1 VRKIAI
7 ATADNA
13 SVISKPMRVFLAAEA
28 ILTLGYFALP
38 PSAVKAACYTAI
50 GLIAASALFL
60 GVRLYR
66 PSLPLAWYL
75 LAAGQLLFSAG
86 DTINNTYGWILNI
99 EAPFPSIADP
109 LYLAVYVVQ
118 VVGLL
123 LLVRAQTPGRDRT
136 SLIDAVIFATGLG
149 LLSWIFLI
157 VPYVRAPD
165 LTPLQRVVSIAY
177 PVADVLLLAV
187 AVRLWRPGSARNVS
201 SSLLTV
207 GLAALLIVDTAYGLS
222 QLTVGWVPGGTLDL
236 IWVVYVLG
244 LGSAALH
251 PSMRSLSEPTAA
263 PTPRLTWQRRLL
275 LTVATLM
282 APAMLVIQA
291 ARHQPIDIGVNAA
304 GTVVLFVL
312 LTARMTGLAGQAARQ
327 QERELA
333 LAKVLEASQ
342 QERIR
347 LAADLHDGPVQE
359 LTALSYGL
367 ERVDRRIQAQGPD
380 AALALLGEQKSHLTE
395 VTRTLR
401 NLLSELRPPA
411 IDEHGLAGALKLH
424 GDAFAKQAKTSI
436 DIDAQVDHRPA
447 PEVETIVYRITQEA
461 LTNVAKHAQAG
472 HVWIRLT
479 ADEDAVDLTIRDD
492 GVGFD
497 TVQAARLLNDGH
509 FGLAGMRE
517 RVELGGGRLDLDSN
531 PGTGTTIHVA
541 LPARYMSS
549 VV

>member
-1 VRKIAI
+1 V
-7 ATADNA
+7 
-13 SVISKPMRVFLAAEA
+13 L
-28 ILTLGYFALP
+28 LT
-38 PSAVKAACYTAI
+38 
-50 GLIAASALFL
+50 
-60 GVRLYR
+60 
-66 PSLPLAWYL
+66 
-75 LAAGQLLFSAG
+75 
-86 DTINNTYGWILNI
+86 
-99 EAPFPSIADP
+99 EAPFPSPVDVV
-109 LYLAVYVVQ
+109 YLAVYPLQ
-118 VVGLL
+118 AAALL

-136 SLIDAVIFATGLG
+136 SLIDAVIVATGAG

-165 LTPLQRVVSIAY
+165 LSLAQRWVSVAY
-177 PVADVLLLAV
+177 PVGDVLLLAM
-187 AVRLWRPGSARNVS
+187 AVRLWRGGSTRTIAS
-201 SSLLTV
+201 WLLTI
-207 GLAALLIVDTAYGLS
+207 GLAALLIGDAMYGLT
-222 QLTVGWVPGGTLDL
+222 QLTAGWVPGGALDL
-236 IWVVYVLG
+236 IWILSSIG

-251 PSMRSLSEPTAA
+251 PSMRSLSEPAAA
-263 PTPRLTWQRRLL
+263 PTDRLTWRRRLL
-275 LTVATLM
+275 LTAATLM
-282 APAMLVIQA
+282 APAMLVIQT
-291 ARHQPIDIGVNAA
+291 ARHQPLDIGVNAA

-312 LTARMTGLAGQAARQ
+312 LTARMTGIAGQAARQ

-342 QERIR
+342 QERVR

-367 ERVDRRIQAQGPD
+367 ERVDRRMQGQGPD
-380 AALALLGEQKSHLTE
+380 AAVALLGEQKQHLTE

-424 GDAFAKQAKTSI
+424 GDAFAKQAKTSV

-461 LTNVAKHAQAG
+461 LNNVAKHARAH

-479 ADEDAVDLTIRDD
+479 AGQDAVELSIRDD

-497 TVQAARLLNDGH
+497 TAQADRLLNEGH

-517 RVELGGGRLDLDSN
+517 RVELGGGRLDLDSH
-531 PGTGTTIHVA
+531 PGSGTTIHVE
-541 LPARYMSS
+541 LPARHASS

>member
-1 VRKIAI
+1 MIPKRL
-7 ATADNA
+7 
-13 SVISKPMRVFLAAEA
+13 RVFLAAEA
-28 ILTLGYFALP
+28 ILVLGYFLSP
-38 PSAVKAACYTAI
+38 PSALKAACYTAL
-50 GLIAASALFL
+50 GLAAATALIV
-60 GVRLYR
+60 GVRTYR
-66 PSLPLAWYL
+66 PRQPLAWYL
-75 LAAGQLLFSAG
+75 LAAGQLLFTSG
-86 DTINNTYGWILNI
+86 DTINNAYQWVLKT
-99 EAPFPSIADP
+99 EPSFPSPAD
-109 LYLAVYVVQ
+109 AVYLTCFPLLAG
-118 VVGLL
+118 GLL

-136 SLIDAVIFATGLG
+136 SLIDAVIMATGAG

-165 LTPLQRVVSIAY
+165 LTQAQRLVSVAY

-187 AVRLWRPGSARNVS
+187 AVRLWRAGSANTTATW
-201 SSLLTV
+201 LLTA
-207 GLAALLIVDTAYGLS
+207 GLAALLIGDTVYGLS
-222 QLTVGWVPGGTLDL
+222 QLTIGWVPGGALDL
-236 IWVVYVLG
+236 IWILFSLG
-244 LGSAALH
+244 LGAAALH
-251 PSMRSLSEPTAA
+251 PSMPSLSEPAAA
-263 PTPRLTWQRRLL
+263 PTPRLTWHRRIL
-275 LTVATLM
+275 LTAATLM

-367 ERVDRRIQAQGPD
+367 ERVDRRIQAHGPD
-380 AALALLGEQKSHLTE
+380 TVLPLLGEQKSHLTE

-436 DIDAQVDHRPA
+436 DIDAQIDHRPA

-479 ADEDAVDLTIRDD
+479 ADQDAVDLTIRDD

-497 TVQAARLLNDGH
+497 PAQAARLLNDGH

-517 RVELGGGRLDLDSN
+517 RVELGGGRLDLESQ
-531 PGTGTTIHVA
+531 PGHGTTIRVA
-541 LPARYMSS
+541 LPARYASS

>member
-1 VRKIAI
+1 
-7 ATADNA
+7 
-13 SVISKPMRVFLAAEA
+13 MRTFLVAEA
-28 ILTLGYFALP
+28 IFALGYFLLAPSELKTASYAALGLA
-38 PSAVKAACYTAI
+38 SVAALVVGAR
-50 GLIAASALFL
+50 S
-60 GVRLYR
+60 YR
-66 PSLPLAWYL
+66 PRQRLAWYL
-75 LAAGQLLFSAG
+75 LAVGVLSLTAG
-86 DTINNTYGWILNI
+86 DTINNGYEWVLRV
-99 EAPFPSIADP
+99 EAPFPNEADVV
-109 LYLAVYVVQ
+109 YLAFYPSLVT
-118 VVGLL
+118 GLL
-123 LLVRAQTPGRDRT
+123 LLVRARTPGHDRS
-136 SLIDAVIFATGLG
+136 SLIDAIIVATGVG

-165 LTPLQRVVSIAY
+165 LTLLQRLISIYYPLGDVV
-177 PVADVLLLAV
+177 LLAV
-187 AVRLWRPGSARNVS
+187 AFRLWRAGMEPTIAFR
-201 SSLLTV
+201 LLMI
-207 GLAALLIVDTAYGLS
+207 GLMALLLGDTVYGLS
-222 QLTVGWVPGGTLDL
+222 QLTVGWVPGGALDVT
-236 IWVVYVLG
+236 WVVFYILLG
-244 LGSAALH
+244 MSALD
-251 PSMRSLSEPTAA
+251 PSMRSLSEPIA
-263 PTPRLTWQRRLL
+263 PPPPRLTWQRRVL
-275 LTVATLM
+275 LTAATLM
-282 APAMLVIQA
+282 APAMLVIQT
-291 ARHQPIDIGVNAA
+291 ARNQPIDVGVNAA

-312 LTARMTGLAGQAARQ
+312 LTARMTGIAGQAARQ

-367 ERVDRRIQAQGPD
+367 ERVDRRIQTQGSD
-380 AALALLGEQKSHLTE
+380 SALELLDEQKQHLTE

-447 PEVETIVYRITQEA
+447 PEVETIVYRIAQEA
-461 LTNVAKHAQAG
+461 LNNVAKHAQAE
-472 HVWIRLT
+472 HVWIRLS
-479 ADEDAVDLTIRDD
+479 AGQDAVDLTIRDD

-497 TVQAARLLNDGH
+497 TAQAARMLNDGH

-531 PGTGTTIHVA
+531 PGNGTTIHVA
-541 LPARYMSS
+541 LPARYTSS